1 MVRVERVGLVARR
14 YGMVP
19 RFMVGYLRN
28 YQNGARESN

>member
-1 MVRVERVGLVARR
+1 MVRVERVRLVAGR

-28 YQNGARESN
+28 YPMRR